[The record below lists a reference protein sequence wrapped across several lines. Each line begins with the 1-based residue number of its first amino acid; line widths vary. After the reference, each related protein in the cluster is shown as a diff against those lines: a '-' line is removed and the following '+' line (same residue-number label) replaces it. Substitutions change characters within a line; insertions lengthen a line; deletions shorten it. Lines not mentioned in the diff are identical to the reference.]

1 MSSCFHTLYKLQK
14 WQNCLKQR
22 EQVIPSSRKRLPHR
36 IAYRSKDESLQ
47 RKKLVRTIPIREEGN
62 SSNSEGNGSD
72 SVPSTSRYRRSQKR
86 SDFDDL
92 RESFAYHQHD
102 NSNSD
107 EEDDSQIWDI
117 MSAFKKDTRVT
128 TPFRLCTLI
137 LHLLSDLCLLDLDQ
151 VSQMKF
157 ISSSVLPHLLHVMS
171 SFHSADD
178 SDDSAFRN
186 WDNRKLINFQR
197 QLVRLLIMT
206 SGIIATQQNG
216 INVLIGNKTVPILL
230 DVAMKLLR
238 SKKIIDILNGNYED
252 QIDAC
257 DSFVL
262 EQWLLTDIVIGLVMC
277 LDISFQCLPFNPLF
291 INSSVCLVED
301 FVAGCGFQLLRT
313 IIQWHDMSKMESV
326 NQRSQWLDDEPI
338 KVIGS
343 FLNTLKVVKVNY
355 IHAMKCVKRKH
366 QKCQY
371 SHYFDHHHDILGI
384 GAASFDKDNLYST
397 NRMFMQADIEY
408 PRLVQTKCLVAAWT
422 EFLMDLLP
430 MLHSKYLQVDLFKNL
445 YLFGVC
451 CCMVPNA
458 LIKIVTSCLPSFSPG
473 VRCYVLDILNRL
485 LLEQF
490 SGGEPSGVDNE
501 QTNSVLCQTCDIVE
515 EKVQADSN
523 LPGTPLYVTF
533 DSGISSSDINEMY
546 KIYCPM
552 RSPKWRSLQE
562 LRPLLFSDDALAV
575 RVAKQLLCLSI
586 KGKTEVKE
594 ELFFSIYMYTLGSFL
609 CPSSHFVSSDEDE
622 KKAEEKLL
630 SRSVQVHCLSALP
643 YLLQCDCV
651 MKSFLTKKG
660 ILQMCQLLDD
670 EQLRLPVLHI
680 FEALVALDEQRVYT
694 RFAQDKKSQYRGGMV
709 IKSFIDAL
717 AKKTLS
723 NRNKN
728 LLEEQVMCEEGS
740 DQSRKHFNEVFA
752 LKNLPIMVD
761 LWETCARLCL
771 NSSVFVSHF
780 QKSTCYLTAENTM
793 IQILQQLYSDQQDC
807 HEMDD
812 SGQEGDT
819 TLQFGMSSCL
829 DVFFLKLSLMEA
841 VLIVCSTCYGQKQE
855 QVS

>member
-1 MSSCFHTLYKLQK
+1 MQYTLKELWEFYYKIIKTFSGNTDFLQTKNVSLDIFLSRCLVEIEESGGIPKICDMKTMCNQLCQEFMSDIVNVTSATEDEEDSTALETYMLKDRGWVLLHVIYKSGVQGLSGSRDFSNLLVSLLPWCLKFSSCTTDPDTPKTTDFQPMSSCFHTLYKLQK

-36 IAYRSKDESLQ
+36 VAYRSKDEPLH
-47 RKKLVRTIPIREEGN
+47 RKKLVRTIPISEECN
-62 SSNSEGNGSD
+62 SSNSEGNVSD
-72 SVPSTSRYRRSQKR
+72 SVQSSSRYRRSQKR

-92 RESFAYHQHD
+92 RETFAYHQHD

-107 EEDDSQIWDI
+107 EEDDSQVWDI
-117 MSAFKKDTRVT
+117 MSSFKKDTKVT
-128 TPFRLCTLI
+128 TPFKLCTMI
-137 LHLLSDLCLLDLDQ
+137 LNLLSDLCLLDLDQ

-157 ISSSVLPHLLHVMS
+157 ISSSVLPHLLHVIS
-171 SFHSADD
+171 SFHSTDD
-178 SDDSAFRN
+178 SVDSAFRN
-186 WDNRKLINFQR
+186 WNNQNLISFQR

-238 SKKIIDILNGNYED
+238 SQKIIDILNGNCED
-252 QIDAC
+252 QTDC
-257 DSFVL
+257 GGFVI
-262 EQWLLTDIVIGLVMC
+262 EQWLLTDIVLGLVMC

-301 FVAGCGFQLLRT
+301 FVAGYGFQLLKT
-313 IIQWHDMSKMESV
+313 IIQWHDSSKLEST
-326 NQRSQWLDDEPI
+326 NHQSQWLDDEPI
-338 KVIGS
+338 KVISS

-384 GAASFDKDNLYST
+384 GAACFDKDNIYST
-397 NRMFMQADIEY
+397 SRMFLQTDIEY

-422 EFLMDLLP
+422 EFLLDLLP
-430 MLHSKYLQVDLFKNL
+430 MLKSKYLQVDLFKNI

-451 CCMVPNA
+451 CCMLPNA

-490 SGGEPSGVDNE
+490 SGGEKTGAE
-501 QTNSVLCQTCDIVE
+501 KELTNSVMCQTCDIVE
-515 EKVQADSN
+515 EKVQADNKIS
-523 LPGTPLYVTF
+523 GTPLYLTF
-533 DSGISSSDINEMY
+533 DSGISSSDINEMS

-562 LRPLLFSDDALAV
+562 LRSLLFCDDALAV
-575 RVAKQLLCLSI
+575 RVAKQLLGLSI

-609 CPSSHFVSSDEDE
+609 CPSSHFISSDEDDNT
-622 KKAEEKLL
+622 AEEKSL

-651 MKSFLTKKG
+651 MKSFLTKKEFFRCVNC
-660 ILQMCQLLDD
+660 LTMNNFVHPC
-670 EQLRLPVLHI
+670 
-680 FEALVALDEQRVYT
+680 YT
-694 RFAQDKKSQYRGGMV
+694 Y
-709 IKSFIDAL
+709 
-717 AKKTLS
+717 
-723 NRNKN
+723 
-728 LLEEQVMCEEGS
+728 
-740 DQSRKHFNEVFA
+740 
-752 LKNLPIMVD
+752 
-761 LWETCARLCL
+761 
-771 NSSVFVSHF
+771 
-780 QKSTCYLTAENTM
+780 
-793 IQILQQLYSDQQDC
+793 
-807 HEMDD
+807 
-812 SGQEGDT
+812 
-819 TLQFGMSSCL
+819 
-829 DVFFLKLSLMEA
+829 
-841 VLIVCSTCYGQKQE
+841 
-855 QVS
+855 